1 MNFKDQLTYIL
12 LKLISK
18 KSRNISEI
26 DRRKLAIKLA
36 AFVYNFVPIRKKE
49 AFKNIKTAFPEMNHH
64 WINKQL
70 KGSYQIVINNFI
82 DFLSLPNSYQK
93 IKYKIENQDIFD
105 KAIKKEKGL
114 ILLTAHFGLWEK
126 WGAWFGMNNYP
137 IWGVIQKQA
146 NKGADLF
153 FKEIRES
160 YGMNHI
166 YRKSSINK
174 IYELIKKK
182 KIVIL
187 ASDQDARKNGVR
199 VNFFNKPTYTPKGAA
214 KFHIK
219 TDVPMVFS
227 VGYMEPDGTIVISF
241 SEIKIKSNLSVENI
255 SQIYTNK
262 LEKIIKRYPDHYFW
276 FHRKWKSTNIYEH

>member
-26 DRRKLAIKLA
+26 NRRKLAIKLA

-49 AFKNIKTAFPEMNHH
+49 AFNNIKTAFPDMNYH

-70 KGSYQIVINNFI
+70 KGTYQIVINNFI

-227 VGYMEPDGTIVISF
+227 VSYMEPDGTIVISF

>member
-1 MNFKDQLTYIL
+1 MNFKDQLTYKL

-26 DRRKLAIKLA
+26 NRRKLAIKLA

-49 AFKNIKTAFPEMNHH
+49 AFNNIKTAFPEMNHH

-82 DFLSLPNSYQK
+82 DFLSLPNSYQQ

-219 TDVPMVFS
+219 TDAPMVFS
-227 VGYMEPDGTIVISF
+227 VSYMEPDGTIVISF

>member
-26 DRRKLAIKLA
+26 NRRKLAIKLA

-49 AFKNIKTAFPEMNHH
+49 AFNNIKTAFPEMNHH

-70 KGSYQIVINNFI
+70 KGTYQIVINNFI

-126 WGAWFGMNNYP
+126 WGAWIGMNNYP

-227 VGYMEPDGTIVISF
+227 VSYMEPDGTIVISF

-255 SQIYTNK
+255 SQIYTNN

>member
-49 AFKNIKTAFPEMNHH
+49 AFNNIKTAFPQMNHH

-219 TDVPMVFS
+219 TDAPMVFS
-227 VGYMEPDGTIVISF
+227 VSYMEPDGTIVISF

>member
-227 VGYMEPDGTIVISF
+227 VSYMEPDGTIVILF

>member
-1 MNFKDQLTYIL
+1 MNFKDKLTYRL

-18 KSRNISEI
+18 KSRNISEV

-70 KGSYQIVINNFI
+70 KGTYQIVINNFI

-146 NKGADLF
+146 NKGANLF

-241 SEIKIKSNLSVENI
+241 AEIKIESNLSVENI

>member
-26 DRRKLAIKLA
+26 NRRKLAIKLA

-49 AFKNIKTAFPEMNHH
+49 AFNNIKTAFPEMNHH

>member
-49 AFKNIKTAFPEMNHH
+49 AFNNIKTAFPEMNHH

-70 KGSYQIVINNFI
+70 KGTYQIVINNFI

-227 VGYMEPDGTIVISF
+227 VSYMDPDDTIVISF

>member
-1 MNFKDQLTYIL
+1 MNFKDKLTYRL

-18 KSRNISEI
+18 KSRNISEV

-70 KGSYQIVINNFI
+70 KGTYQIVINNFI

-241 SEIKIKSNLSVENI
+241 AEIKIESNLSVENI

>member
-26 DRRKLAIKLA
+26 NRRKLAIKLA
-36 AFVYNFVPIRKKE
+36 AFIYNFVPIRKKE
-49 AFKNIKTAFPEMNHH
+49 AFNNIKTAFPEMNHH

-70 KGSYQIVINNFI
+70 KGTYQIVINNFI

-219 TDVPMVFS
+219 TDAPMVFS
-227 VGYMEPDGTIVISF
+227 VSYMEPDGTIVISF

>member
-49 AFKNIKTAFPEMNHH
+49 AFNNIKTAFPEMNHH

-219 TDVPMVFS
+219 TDAPMVFS
-227 VGYMEPDGTIVISF
+227 VSYMEPDGTIVISF

>member
-227 VGYMEPDGTIVISF
+227 VSYMEPDGTIVISF

>member
-49 AFKNIKTAFPEMNHH
+49 AFNNIKTAFPEMNHH

-227 VGYMEPDGTIVISF
+227 VSYMEPDGTIVISF

>member
-36 AFVYNFVPIRKKE
+36 SFVYNFVPIRKKE

-219 TDVPMVFS
+219 TDAPMVFS
-227 VGYMEPDGTIVISF
+227 VSYMEPDGTIVISF

>member
-36 AFVYNFVPIRKKE
+36 SFVYNFVPIRKKE

-82 DFLSLPNSYQK
+82 DFLSLPNSYQQ
-93 IKYKIENQDIFD
+93 IKYKIENQNIFD

-199 VNFFNKPTYTPKGAA
+199 VSFFNKPTYTPKGAA

-219 TDVPMVFS
+219 TDAPMVFS
-227 VGYMEPDGTIVISF
+227 FSHMEPDGTIVISF

>member
-1 MNFKDQLTYIL
+1 
-12 LKLISK
+12 
-18 KSRNISEI
+18 
-26 DRRKLAIKLA
+26 
-36 AFVYNFVPIRKKE
+36 
-49 AFKNIKTAFPEMNHH
+49 MNHH

-146 NKGADLF
+146 NKGANLF

-227 VGYMEPDGTIVISF
+227 VSYMEPDGTIVISF

-255 SQIYTNK
+255 SQIYTNN
-262 LEKIIKRYPDHYFW
+262 LEKIIKLYPDHYFW

>member
-26 DRRKLAIKLA
+26 NRRKLAIKLA
-36 AFVYNFVPIRKKE
+36 AFIYNFVPIRKKE
-49 AFKNIKTAFPEMNHH
+49 AFNNIKTAFPEMNHH

-70 KGSYQIVINNFI
+70 KGTYQIVINNFI

-105 KAIKKEKGL
+105 KAIKKDKGL

-199 VNFFNKPTYTPKGAA
+199 VNFFDKPTYTPKGAA

-227 VGYMEPDGTIVISF
+227 VSYMDPDDTIVISF

>member
-1 MNFKDQLTYIL
+1 MNFKDKLTYIL
-12 LKLISK
+12 LKLMSK
-18 KSRNISEI
+18 KSRNISEV

-49 AFKNIKTAFPEMNHH
+49 AFNNIKTAFPDMNYH

-70 KGSYQIVINNFI
+70 KGTYQIVINNFI
-82 DFLSLPNSYQK
+82 DFLSVPNSYQQ

-105 KAIKKEKGL
+105 KAIKKDKGL

-227 VGYMEPDGTIVISF
+227 VSYMEPDGTIVISF

>member
-1 MNFKDQLTYIL
+1 MAGEH

-36 AFVYNFVPIRKKE
+36 AFIYNFVPIRKKE
-49 AFKNIKTAFPEMNHH
+49 AFNNIKTAFPEMNHH

-219 TDVPMVFS
+219 TDAPMVFS
-227 VGYMEPDGTIVISF
+227 VSYMEPDGTIVISF

>member
-1 MNFKDQLTYIL
+1 MNFKDQSTYKLLSIL
-12 LKLISK
+12 S
-18 KSRNISEI
+18 
-26 DRRKLAIKLA
+26 KLARNSSEASRKNFANKLA
-36 AFVYNFVPIRKKE
+36 AFIYNFFPFRKTE
-49 AFKNIKTAFPEMNHH
+49 AFNNIKIAFPQMNNF
-64 WINKQL
+64 WIKKQL
-70 KGSYQIVINNFI
+70 KSTYQIVINNFI
-82 DFLSLPNSYQK
+82 DFLSLPDSYPK
-93 IKYKIENQDIFD
+93 IKFKIENQIIFD
-105 KAIKKEKGL
+105 NAINKNKGL

-174 IYELIKKK
+174 IYDLIKDN
-182 KIVIL
+182 KIIIL
-187 ASDQDARKNGVR
+187 ASDQDARKNGVI
-199 VNFFNKPTYTPKGAA
+199 VNFFDKPTYTPKGAA

-227 VGYMEPDGTIVISF
+227 VGYMESDGTIVISF
-241 SEIKIKSNLSVENI
+241 SEIKLNSNKSIENI
-255 SQIYTNK
+255 SQVYTNK
-262 LEKIIKRYPDHYFW
+262 LEEVIRRYPSHYFW
-276 FHRKWKSTNIYEH
+276 FHRKWKSINTYEK

>member
-187 ASDQDARKNGVR
+187 ASDQDARKNGVK
-199 VNFFNKPTYTPKGAA
+199 VSFFNKPTYTAKGAA

-276 FHRKWKSTNIYEH
+276 FHRKWKSRNIYEH

>member
-26 DRRKLAIKLA
+26 DRKKLAIKLA

-227 VGYMEPDGTIVISF
+227 VSYMEPDGTIVISF

>member
-26 DRRKLAIKLA
+26 NRRKLAIKLA

-49 AFKNIKTAFPEMNHH
+49 AFNNIKTAFPDMNYH

-70 KGSYQIVINNFI
+70 KGTYQIVINNFI
-82 DFLSLPNSYQK
+82 DFLSLPNSYQQ

>member
-26 DRRKLAIKLA
+26 NRRKLAIKLA

-49 AFKNIKTAFPEMNHH
+49 AFNNIKTAFPKMNYH

-70 KGSYQIVINNFI
+70 KGTYQIVINNFI
-82 DFLSLPNSYQK
+82 DFLSLPNSYQQ

-166 YRKSSINK
+166 YKKSSINK

-199 VNFFNKPTYTPKGAA
+199 VNFFNKPKYTPKGAA

-219 TDVPMVFS
+219 TDAPMVFS
-227 VGYMEPDGTIVISF
+227 VSYMEPDGTIVISF

-255 SQIYTNK
+255 SQIYTNN

>member
-1 MNFKDQLTYIL
+1 MNFKDKLTYRL

-18 KSRNISEI
+18 KSRNISEV

-49 AFKNIKTAFPEMNHH
+49 AFNNIKTAFPEMNHH

-146 NKGADLF
+146 NKGANLF

-199 VNFFNKPTYTPKGAA
+199 VNFFDKPTYTPKGAA

-227 VGYMEPDGTIVISF
+227 VSYMDPDDTIVISF

>member
-49 AFKNIKTAFPEMNHH
+49 AFNNIKTAFPEMNHH

>member
-1 MNFKDQLTYIL
+1 MNIKDQLTYIL

-49 AFKNIKTAFPEMNHH
+49 AFNNIKTAFPEMNHH

-219 TDVPMVFS
+219 TDAPMVFS
-227 VGYMEPDGTIVISF
+227 VSYMEPDGTIVISF

>member
-49 AFKNIKTAFPEMNHH
+49 AFNNIKTAFPEMNHH

-219 TDVPMVFS
+219 TDAPMVFS
-227 VGYMEPDGTIVISF
+227 FSHMEPDGTIVISF

>member
-49 AFKNIKTAFPEMNHH
+49 AFNNIKTAFPEMNHH

-70 KGSYQIVINNFI
+70 KGTYQIVINNFI

>member
-26 DRRKLAIKLA
+26 NRRKLAIKLA

-49 AFKNIKTAFPEMNHH
+49 AFNNIKTAFPEMNHH

-227 VGYMEPDGTIVISF
+227 VSYMEPDGTIVISF

>member
-26 DRRKLAIKLA
+26 NRRKLAIKLA

-49 AFKNIKTAFPEMNHH
+49 AFNNIKTAFPEMNHH

-214 KFHIK
+214 KFHLK

-227 VGYMEPDGTIVISF
+227 ISYMDPDGTIVISF

>member
-49 AFKNIKTAFPEMNHH
+49 AFNNIKTAFPEMNHH

-70 KGSYQIVINNFI
+70 KGTYQIVINNFI

-227 VGYMEPDGTIVISF
+227 VSYMEPDGTIVISF

>member
-219 TDVPMVFS
+219 TDAPMVFS
-227 VGYMEPDGTIVISF
+227 VSYMEPDGTIVISF

>member
-26 DRRKLAIKLA
+26 NRRKLAIKLA
-36 AFVYNFVPIRKKE
+36 AFIYNFVPIRKKE
-49 AFKNIKTAFPEMNHH
+49 AFNNIKTAFPEMNHH

-227 VGYMEPDGTIVISF
+227 VSYMEPDGTIVISF

>member
-18 KSRNISEI
+18 KLRNISEI

-49 AFKNIKTAFPEMNHH
+49 AFNNIKTAFPDMNYH

-70 KGSYQIVINNFI
+70 KGTYQIVINNFI

-199 VNFFNKPTYTPKGAA
+199 VNFFDKPTYTPKGAA

-227 VGYMEPDGTIVISF
+227 VSYMEPDGTIVISF

>member
-49 AFKNIKTAFPEMNHH
+49 AFNNIKTAFPEMNHH

-70 KGSYQIVINNFI
+70 KGTYQIVINNFI

-105 KAIKKEKGL
+105 KAIKKDKGL

-227 VGYMEPDGTIVISF
+227 VSYMEPDGTIVISF

>member
-166 YRKSSINK
+166 YKKSSINK